1 MQSPKIIISNKFNLS
16 YLLISLFLNINQ
28 QKSQQQSQQSSLS
41 SENLFN
47 DNFKSLEDLKD
58 QLLNEYR
65 EDTNNN
71 DWVLEIPDQ
80 LYHQSLINLCDV
92 ITENIDESFYRFDL
106 SKILHWLNEKV
117 LALQKYILTNDNSI
131 LTKLK
136 LELNP
141 SMSNNNI
148 EDQLLNDLGL
158 LYSIDYIFNSYLDD
172 GVNSFLRQKLLE
184 EFKYDFTRVLKHID
198 DLKIQQSLIENV
210 LESNLKSTTNNTKSS
225 STKKKPATGT
235 TNKKVKRGAIDSFFK
250 KAK

>member
-1 MQSPKIIISNKFNLS
+1 MQSPKIIISNKFNIS

-106 SKILHWLNEKV
+106 SKILHWLNGKV
-117 LALQKYILTNDNSI
+117 LALQKYILTVI
-131 LTKLK
+131 
-136 LELNP
+136 
-141 SMSNNNI
+141 I
-148 EDQLLNDLGL
+148 A
-158 LYSIDYIFNSYLDD
+158 Y
-172 GVNSFLRQKLLE
+172 
-184 EFKYDFTRVLKHID
+184 
-198 DLKIQQSLIENV
+198 
-210 LESNLKSTTNNTKSS
+210 
-225 STKKKPATGT
+225 
-235 TNKKVKRGAIDSFFK
+235 
-250 KAK
+250 